1 MTEWFTHI
9 FSTDGFPARWNCGA
23 GWEEEPILGWVHIVS
38 DIGTF
43 LAYYA
48 VPIVVAYYLSQK
60 PEIWTRFPKIFWAL
74 LALIFFS
81 CGTVHLIES
90 IIFWFP
96 HYRLSALFKALTC
109 SVSLVGVYVLCRSLP
124 VALNLKTPAEY
135 QTEINERQQAEMQL
149 EFEKN
154 LLHTLMNHLP
164 DAIYFKDFSGKY
176 LRISQS
182 LASNLNLKDSSE
194 AIGKSESD
202 FLTEIEEF
210 ANCDNQVLASGQ
222 AIIGQVTQAP
232 WDKNNDTWLSISR
245 CPLYDRNSSP
255 IGTFGIAHDITAIIR
270 SEQRFAMLAQRLAL
284 PPETNLRSKEPIHL
298 SDFGLRDMITCGSD
312 IRGMGWTSDSVN
324 ALKQNIVEY
333 LYQRMQDTDGNPAF
347 ALVRIFHTERF
358 DALEPE
364 LQAVA
369 QAVVPNQPLKPQTRC
384 LVLRGTTGIK
394 REWNDPKQS
403 RGHRVIPLPSVQA
416 VKELPMIQRMMQEL
430 GIEVGKLLDS
440 SDDPLIRESYSSVF
454 HIPDAKGSE
463 YLPAQENFVIPNEIR
478 SVVGFGELMPTG
490 DMFAV
495 LCFSRVPIPHRTAV
509 LFSHL
514 SISVKLSLLAMDP
527 SEQRVEAQI
536 QSVDTMLKN
545 YEGVVCDQENL
556 IKQAMLDL
564 EQARDEANKANQTKS
579 EFLANM
585 SHEIRTPMNVIM
597 GMTELVLEGNVN
609 EAEREYLNSVLD
621 SADSLLGIINEIL
634 DFSKIE
640 AGKLEIRALEFD
652 VREEVG
658 DMVRSLAIRAHRKQI
673 ELTYEI
679 APDVPATLVCDVARL
694 RQVIVN
700 LVGNAIKFTEK
711 GEVVVYMEALEVGQR
726 EAKIRFRVVDT
737 GIGIAPDRHESIFDA
752 FAQVDGSTTRIHG
765 GTGLGLSI
773 CNSIVDRLGGQIELK
788 SEIDQGS
795 EFSLT
800 ISMPIGSE
808 DPATRSQLTNLL
820 DVPVLL
826 VDDNTTNLQIL
837 NRTVSNWGMSS
848 VLASSASDALEILK
862 SWDLSL
868 KPLPILI
875 TDVHMPHMAGYQ
887 LIEKIREQERIADL
901 PVVVLTSG
909 ALPDDAERFERL
921 KVVSHLMKPCKQRD
935 LMSAV
940 LNAHGTQM
948 LIKQPSRSSPSSS
961 QPVRSLKI
969 LLAEDGIANQKLAVT
984 MLQRWGHRV
993 MVAKNGALAVEM
1005 YEMGNYDLIL
1015 MDVQMPE
1022 MDGLEA
1028 TRTIRS
1034 LEANTQRH
1042 IPIIAMTA
1050 HALVGDRQ
1058 RCLQAGMDHY
1068 LTKPIHKEKLVQT
1081 LEMFD
1086 PQSGKE
1092 DESAPT
1098 SEAGESGNPMLNSN
1112 HNEIDLSGALQ
1123 VMEGQVDILVSVIEA
1138 LLEEAPEL
1146 LKQLEQGLAEKNTE
1160 TTGRAAHTIKG
1171 GFRILQIEEQVSDW
1185 DRLETWA
1192 REGKLDE
1199 VSNSLEEVKKAT
1211 LTRMAQLQRFVDDH
1225 QE

>member
-1 MTEWFTHI
+1 MTEWFTHL
-9 FSTDGFPARWNCGA
+9 FSTNGFPARWNCGA
-23 GWEEEPILGWVHIVS
+23 GWEQEPALGWLHIGS
-38 DIGTF
+38 DIGIF
-43 LAYYA
+43 VGYYA

-60 PEIWTRFPKIFWAL
+60 PEIWKRFPKVFWAL
-74 LALIFFS
+74 LALVFFS
-81 CGTVHLIES
+81 CGTVHLIEA
-90 IIFWFP
+90 IIFWSP
-96 HYRLSALFKALTC
+96 HYRLSALFKTLTC

-124 VALNLKTPAEY
+124 IALNLKTPAEY
-135 QTEINERQQAEMQL
+135 QIEINERQQAELQL
-149 EFEKN
+149 ELERN

-176 LRISQS
+176 LRISRS
-182 LASNLNLKDSSE
+182 LANSLNLQDSSE

-202 FLTEIEEF
+202 FLSDIEQF
-210 ANCDNQVLASGQ
+210 ANYDKVVMASGQ
-222 AIIGQVTQAP
+222 AIIGQVTPSP
-232 WDKNNDTWLSISR
+232 WDKTNDTWLSISR
-245 CPLYDRNSSP
+245 LPLYDRDQMP
-255 IGTFGIAHDITAIIR
+255 IGTFGIAHDITAIKR

-284 PPETNLRSKEPIHL
+284 PPETNLRSIDSIRL
-298 SDFGLRDMITCGSD
+298 SHFCLQDMITCGSD

-324 ALKQNIVEY
+324 ELKQNIVEY
-333 LYQRMQDTDGNPAF
+333 LYQRLQDADGNPALS
-347 ALVRIFHTERF
+347 LVRIFQTERF
-358 DALEPE
+358 DELEPE

-369 QAVVPNQPLKPQTRC
+369 QTAVPNQPMQPHTRC
-384 LVLRGTTGIK
+384 LILRGTKGIK
-394 REWNDPKQS
+394 PEWNNPNQS
-403 RGHRVIPLPSVQA
+403 RDHRVIPLPNVEA
-416 VKELPMIQRMMQEL
+416 VNQLPMIQRMMQEL

-440 SDDPLIRESYSSVF
+440 NDEPLTRESPSSVF
-454 HIPDAKGSE
+454 YISE
-463 YLPAQENFVIPNEIR
+463 AEGRDYLPAQDEFVIPNEIR

-495 LCFSRVPIPHRTAV
+495 LCFSRVPISHRTAV

-514 SISVKLSLLAMDP
+514 SISVKLALLAMDP
-527 SEQRVEAQI
+527 SGQRVEAQI

-545 YEGVVCDQENL
+545 YEGVVCDQEKL

-597 GMTELVLEGNVN
+597 GMTELVLEGKMN
-609 EAEREYLNSVLD
+609 ETEREYLNAVLD

-640 AGKLEIRALEFD
+640 AGKLEIHALEFD

-679 APDVPATLVCDVARL
+679 APNVPATLVCDVARL

-700 LVGNAIKFTEK
+700 LVGNAIKFTEQ
-711 GEVVVYMEALEVGQR
+711 GEVVVYMDAMEVAEK

-737 GIGIAPDRHESIFDA
+737 GIGIAPDRHKSIFDA
-752 FAQVDGSTTRIHG
+752 FAQADGSTTRVHG

-773 CNSIVDRLGGQIELK
+773 CASIVDRLGGRIELK
-788 SEIDQGS
+788 SEVDRGS
-795 EFSLT
+795 EFSFI
-800 ISMPIGSE
+800 ISMPVGSE
-808 DPATRSQLTNLL
+808 DPATNSQPADLL

-826 VDDNTTNLQIL
+826 VDDNETNLQIL
-837 NRTVSNWGMSS
+837 HRTVTNWGMSS
-848 VLASSASDALEILK
+848 VSASNATDALEALA
-862 SWDLSL
+862 SWDLAL
-868 KPLPILI
+868 KPMPILI
-875 TDVHMPHMAGYQ
+875 TDVHMPHMDGYE
-887 LIEKIREQERIADL
+887 LVEKIRDQEKTSDL

-909 ALPDDAERFERL
+909 ALPGDPELFERL
-921 KVVSHLMKPCKQRD
+921 DVVAHLMKPCKQRD

-940 LNAHGTQM
+940 LNAHGSQM
-948 LIKQPSRSSPSSS
+948 SIKKMTRSSEAST
-961 QPVRSLKI
+961 QPTRSLNI
-969 LLAEDGIANQKLAVT
+969 LLAEDGIANQKLAAT

-993 MVAKNGALAVEM
+993 MVAENGAIAVKL
-1005 YEMGNYDLIL
+1005 YNLGDYDLIL

-1028 TRTIRS
+1028 TRKIRS
-1034 LEANTQRH
+1034 LEASTQRH
-1042 IPIIAMTA
+1042 TPIIAMTA

-1068 LTKPIHKEKLVQT
+1068 LSKPIHKEKLVQA
-1081 LEMFD
+1081 LEMFE

-1092 DESAPT
+1092 NESTSTPDE
-1098 SEAGESGNPMLNSN
+1098 GDSGSPMLNPN
-1112 HNEIDLSGALQ
+1112 QNEIDLSGALQ

-1146 LKQLEQGLAEKNTE
+1146 LKQLDQGLAENDVE
-1160 TTGRAAHTIKG
+1160 GAGRAAHTIKG
-1171 GFRILQIEEQVSDW
+1171 GFRILQLDEQVSDW

-1199 VSNSLEEVKKAT
+1199 VSNSLDRVKQAT
-1211 LTRMAQLQRFVDDH
+1211 LARMAQLQKFVDDH